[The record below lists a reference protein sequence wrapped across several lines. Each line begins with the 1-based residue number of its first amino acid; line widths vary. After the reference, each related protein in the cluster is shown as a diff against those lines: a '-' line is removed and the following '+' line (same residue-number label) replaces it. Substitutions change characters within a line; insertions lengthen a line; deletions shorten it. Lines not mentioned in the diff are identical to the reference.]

1 MRNKKL
7 TRCKIITYL
16 CGDNELSPKFIML
29 LKEGGLTEKD
39 GKIIQ
44 KKLMDQLD
52 SNYNLDLLFEE
63 YYVEQLKNKDDYP
76 SEEMRKYRKDK
87 EYLQLLDEHF
97 PQSVSEAA
105 DIVVGML
112 DEDEI
117 EEIKNQDKDT
127 FCMNQHFGW
136 GLFMRNHF
144 GINRGLS
151 KSMLSEFSGKP
162 GCDFLLSDDIS
173 GYILEEV
180 WDKVHKRFGDKMD
193 LKRLFEECDDAYDL
207 RDAEI

>member
-1 MRNKKL
+1 MQDKKQI
-7 TRCKIITYL
+7 RCEIITYL

-39 GKIIQ
+39 GKIIW

-76 SEEMRKYRKDK
+76 AEEMRKYRRDK
-87 EYLQLLDEHF
+87 EYLQLLDKHF
-97 PQSVSEAA
+97 PQSVSEAVN
-105 DIVVGML
+105 IVIGML
-112 DEDEI
+112 EEDEI

-127 FCMNQHFGW
+127 FCINQHFGW

-144 GINRGLS
+144 GINKGLA
-151 KSMLSEFSGKP
+151 KSMLSEFSERP

-180 WDKVHKRFGDKMD
+180 WDEVHKRFGDTMD
-193 LKRLFEECDDAYDL
+193 LEKLFEE
-207 RDAEI
+207 